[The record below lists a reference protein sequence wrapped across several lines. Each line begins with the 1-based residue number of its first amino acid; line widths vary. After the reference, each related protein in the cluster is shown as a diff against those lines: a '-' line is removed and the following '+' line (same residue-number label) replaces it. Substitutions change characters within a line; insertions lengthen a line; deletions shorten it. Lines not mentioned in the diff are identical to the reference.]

1 MGTTPIPSRCPRLGV
16 PAPLLVASLWV
27 WGWRALSRFA
37 QEPVGC
43 ELRLGGLKNPLVWSS
58 SGASGRG
65 GGKGGRKPRSLGQKM
80 PTSCWA
86 LPQVLDPSSCSSTGP
101 FWGNLSYFI
110 PFLLFAH
117 LKGREEGRGV
127 FPGRCCRR
135 VYLGFCFVFC
145 SLPPQA
151 EVSLTPGP
159 CSGARLLPV
168 PEINLGAWLWHP
180 LGTGLERCR
189 SWPYA
194 RGMGPGFTQGAGPPP
209 CPKLIG
215 VQLPP
220 PAWNS
225 VGFYSRC
232 GQLGGSPAPPTRPH
246 PTSETC
252 LAAPRRRFH

>member
-37 QEPVGC
+37 QEPAGC
-43 ELRLGGLKNPLVWSS
+43 ELHLGGLKNPLVWSS

-80 PTSCWA
+80 PASCWA

-168 PEINLGAWLWHP
+168 PEINRGAWRWHP
-180 LGTGLERCR
+180 LGTGLEPCR
-189 SWPYA
+189 SWLYA
-194 RGMGPGFTQGAGPPP
+194 RGMGAG
-209 CPKLIG
+209 LY
-215 VQLPP
+215 
-220 PAWNS
+220 A
-225 VGFYSRC
+225 
-232 GQLGGSPAPPTRPH
+232 GSGAPPVP
-246 PTSETC
+246 
-252 LAAPRRRFH
+252 